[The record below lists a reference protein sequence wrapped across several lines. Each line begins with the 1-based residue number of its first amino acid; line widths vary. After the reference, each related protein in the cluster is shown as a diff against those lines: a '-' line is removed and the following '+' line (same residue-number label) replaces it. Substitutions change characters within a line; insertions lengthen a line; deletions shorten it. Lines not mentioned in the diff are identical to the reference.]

1 MQKQLARWFSR
12 NPVIADVCFKG
23 GLIDAWGRGT
33 IRIFQ
38 TCMEAGLPEPEL
50 TERDGG
56 FLVTLFKNALTR
68 ENLVEMGLNKRQLNA
83 VEFVKKNLKI
93 SNKEYQILNQISER
107 TASRELADLVN
118 RQILASSETKGA
130 GSYFYFAGIQ

>member
-1 MQKQLARWFSR
+1 M
-12 NPVIADVCFKG
+12 
-23 GLIDAWGRGT
+23 
-33 IRIFQ
+33 
-38 TCMEAGLPEPEL
+38 
-50 TERDGG
+50 
-56 FLVTLFKNALTR
+56 
-68 ENLVEMGLNKRQLNA
+68 EMGINKRQLNA

-118 RQILASSETKGA
+118 RQILTSSETRGA

>member
-1 MQKQLARWFSR
+1 
-12 NPVIADVCFKG
+12 
-23 GLIDAWGRGT
+23 
-33 IRIFQ
+33 
-38 TCMEAGLPEPEL
+38 MEAGLPEPEL